1 MPQKPGLIINSQ
13 NISISLQPVVFRRGK
28 DSPFEHIVDFIRDM
42 PLDGAEDMIADTISL
57 ILSSPE
63 KSLDAFARLIGIVQ
77 NYRKRHGYYPHC
89 PECGGRMVADGRGKS
104 KKLSSKVFLCKKCG
118 KKRTFSMTIEG
129 MLFLMAKSI
138 SLSLPYL
145 FGAPAREL
153 ARLGLIR
160 MSIIEHLDVSQNM
173 ISIDTSRY
181 DIEIPDDIL
190 VVWMDTTFSMKY
202 KVMCLVSRERV
213 IFRVV
218 NEEDAASALDMLR
231 MVVMGGHS
239 GKIVL
244 LTDGGNAFYSAV
256 RQLPPDEQKRI
267 IHVRQ
272 FHWHQGDCCGEL
284 LGRG

>member
-1 MPQKPGLIINSQ
+1 
-13 NISISLQPVVFRRGK
+13 
-28 DSPFEHIVDFIRDM
+28 
-42 PLDGAEDMIADTISL
+42 
-57 ILSSPE
+57 
-63 KSLDAFARLIGIVQ
+63 
-77 NYRKRHGYYPHC
+77 
-89 PECGGRMVADGRGKS
+89 
-104 KKLSSKVFLCKKCG
+104 
-118 KKRTFSMTIEG
+118 
-129 MLFLMAKSI
+129 MAKSI

-272 FHWHQGDCCGEL
+272 FHERGIRGIVAVNYWDGDEPYSLLVPWSIFSNQSRKELERL
-284 LGRG
+284 LGIALFHGHIGNLSTALRMAEIFNILDICKYITTNRGIKSRAGEEDRRGIRQG